1 MKPLLLLTLFFSY
14 HSQANSQSIIRY
26 KTPKG
31 IIYSQSQI
39 DSLVNARNL
48 KLKESEMTMKIE
60 ILEKENRGDT
70 IFYNYKFN
78 ITNTAVDEN
87 DKKKN
92 KFLNSELP
100 NFKYKDIK
108 GKIVNSASLKGRPII
123 INFWFTTCSPCIV
136 EMPELNRLKE
146 KYKTSDIVFLSMT
159 YETKSKVLAFLKKR
173 KFDFQIIPNAED
185 YCEKFT
191 DTYPINIFVDRNG
204 IIKKIERGMPLIYDA
219 KTKTSMNEVNSN
231 EFEQNLLMIK

>member
-14 HSQANSQSIIRY
+14 FSQAKSQSIIRY

-31 IIYSQSQI
+31 IVYSQSQV
-39 DSLVNARNL
+39 DSLLIAKNL

-60 ILEKENRGDT
+60 ILEKENKGDT
-70 IFYNYKFN
+70 IFYNCKFN
-78 ITNTAVDEN
+78 ITNSAVDEN

-108 GKIVNSASLKGRPII
+108 GKTVNSASLKGRPII
-123 INFWFTTCSPCIV
+123 INFWFTTCRPCIA

-173 KFDFQIIPNAED
+173 KFDFQIIPNAKD

-191 DTYPINIFVDRNG
+191 DNYPINIFVDRNG
-204 IIKKIERGMPLIYDA
+204 MIKKIENGMPLIYDA
-219 KTKTSMNEVNSN
+219 KTKTSTNDVNST
-231 EFEQNLLMIK
+231 EFEQNLLIIK